1 MALHQ
6 SLAHLTVI
14 SVNPFWMVLA
24 NTVQCDIYCLI
35 VLAFWASTQAVKR
48 RLTWIFGVKH
58 NLHQKGYFIKNQENV
73 FVIRTGERVT
83 YIWQSLNTMK
93 QGKFM
98 STESLPN
105 IWKVN
110 KNSVILSW
118 LVRTDWLLHTG
129 WTLLLKKKYFSSSSQ
144 FLQS

>member
-118 LVRTDWLLHTG
+118 LVRIDWRIAHWLGPATF
-129 WTLLLKKKYFSSSSQ
+129 KNIFFSSSL
-144 FLQS
+144 FWQS